1 MPESHIFTKPV
12 YNPQT
17 LQPVIH
23 YQSNQLYSTQSL
35 ATSQVGPHDQNRV
48 ALTNSYPQTQI
59 SNQSQVNS
67 GNGANSAPYNPQGI
81 TQNPFVGYSFG
92 INSNTNTMNIAPNNQ
107 NLNFIRR
114 DSIVQQPNKGP
125 QFDQPASNKCW
136 SVGKLP
142 TRESV
147 GMFGMPSQENSG
159 KYSVNSHIFQN
170 NCNAVIDRVK
180 EILLKNSHDI
190 EKIRQIKI
198 LLNIPLNEDM
208 IKIEE
213 EENVMMNCS
222 NSNKIFQNSGLK
234 EK

>member
-1 MPESHIFTKPV
+1 MGF
-12 YNPQT
+12 
-17 LQPVIH
+17 
-23 YQSNQLYSTQSL
+23 
-35 ATSQVGPHDQNRV
+35 
-48 ALTNSYPQTQI
+48 
-59 SNQSQVNS
+59 
-67 GNGANSAPYNPQGI
+67 
-81 TQNPFVGYSFG
+81 SFG
-92 INSNTNTMNIAPNNQ
+92 INSNTNTLNIAPNNQ

-234 EK
+234 EKELKNTENKIESK